1 MFVLKRHR
9 PQIAN
14 SRVRNHPGALT
25 LNFWESRP
33 FGASRSSH
41 AMQCSTV
48 STKNPLGH
56 SQEPDA
62 KATALPRPCW
72 PSSSWLW
79 PASPWEPA
87 SGRRFNQCRP
97 AWALQ
102 VWPPSLYSLF
112 YALSAHLAWRRG
124 WGSVRAWTSKTPT
137 PSSQMPSDSVCGSEC
152 VCVTLGTLQEQFP
165 LVSLVYERGET
176 HMHVRSYVTHKN
188 MRSSNTP
195 LWKALAKSHEAW
207 KNQLMKGGKVSRGL
221 IRGGLEPCRSL
232 SSISSLCCHGACVY

>member
-1 MFVLKRHR
+1 MRCNVDK
-9 PQIAN
+9 N
-14 SRVRNHPGALT
+14 SL
-25 LNFWESRP
+25 S
-33 FGASRSSH
+33 
-41 AMQCSTV
+41 
-48 STKNPLGH
+48 H

-79 PASPWEPA
+79 PASPWEPV
-87 SGRRFNQCRP
+87 SGRKFNQCRP

-137 PSSQMPSDSVCGSEC
+137 PSSQMPSDSVCGSQC
-152 VCVTLGTLQEQFP
+152 VCVCATLGTLQEQFP
-165 LVSLVYERGET
+165 FVSLVYKRGGT
-176 HMHVRSYVTHKN
+176 HMHVHSDVTHRN

-195 LWKALAKSHEAW
+195 LWKAQAKSHEVW
-207 KNQLMKGGKVSRGL
+207 KNRLRKGGKVSRG
-221 IRGGLEPCRSL
+221 GLDPCRSL
-232 SSISSLCCHGACVY
+232 SSIASLCCHGACVY